1 MQGPKLY
8 GVAEF
13 AEALGWDRSRVSK
26 YLTREAVPE
35 PYARLASGPVW
46 TEEQVKVFIKEGKKM
61 SGEDLKM
68 WPVRPRE
75 DVPYLLGRVCAVAG
89 HTLELSGHNA
99 DKDVQLASTSTG
111 ALGQMVGRAT
121 VAAGG
126 LGSRGEELKE
136 LIGEIMG
143 SLRGWPEEL
152 SNEEQAEWW
161 LGYYHQKTALA
172 QQATSRDDLKAALL
186 ANEAKEQPTKLLTIY
201 DEQWVYGPK
210 AGTLANQS
218 ENPDCPLPAT
228 DKWGVTD
235 GQSEPIEYPTLEA
248 LLDAVLEWEPILP
261 K

>member
-1 MQGPKLY
+1 MQGPRLY

-46 TEEQVKVFIKEGKKM
+46 TEEQVEVFIKEGKKM

-121 VAAGG
+121 VAAVGD
-126 LGSRGEELKE
+126 RGEELKG

-143 SLRGWPEEL
+143 SIRNWPEEL

-161 LGYYHQKTALA
+161 LGYYHQKTVLDKEPQDCIFTVDGTKYMFEVWHGGQNDVLVALYTA
-172 QQATSRDDLKAALL
+172 ETGETFGIWTAETDSLPETQE
-186 ANEAKEQPTKLLTIY
+186 EAGDFIRNMDWAVE
-201 DEQWVYGPK
+201 DME
-210 AGTLANQS
+210 TLRREGFKRA
-218 ENPDCPLPAT
+218 
-228 DKWGVTD
+228 K
-235 GQSEPIEYPTLEA
+235 
-248 LLDAVLEWEPILP
+248 
-261 K
+261 

>member
-46 TEEQVKVFIKEGKKM
+46 TEEQVEVFIKEGKKM

-121 VAAGG
+121 VAAVGD
-126 LGSRGEELKE
+126 RGEELKG

-143 SLRGWPEEL
+143 SIRNWPEEL

-161 LGYYHQKTALA
+161 LGY
-172 QQATSRDDLKAALL
+172 
-186 ANEAKEQPTKLLTIY
+186 
-201 DEQWVYGPK
+201 
-210 AGTLANQS
+210 
-218 ENPDCPLPAT
+218 
-228 DKWGVTD
+228 
-235 GQSEPIEYPTLEA
+235 
-248 LLDAVLEWEPILP
+248 
-261 K
+261 

>member
-1 MQGPKLY
+1 MQGPRLY

-46 TEEQVKVFIKEGKKM
+46 TEEQVTTFIKEGKKM

-89 HTLELSGHNA
+89 HALELSGHNA

-126 LGSRGEELKE
+126 LGARGEELKE

-143 SLRGWPEEL
+143 SIRNWPEEL

-161 LGYYHQKTALA
+161 LGYYHQKTALDKEP
-172 QQATSRDDLKAALL
+172 QDCIFTVDGTEYMFEVWHGGQNDVLVALYTAETGETFGIWTAETDSL
-186 ANEAKEQPTKLLTIY
+186 PETQEEAGDFIRNMDWAVE
-201 DEQWVYGPK
+201 DME
-210 AGTLANQS
+210 TLRREGFKRA
-218 ENPDCPLPAT
+218 
-228 DKWGVTD
+228 K
-235 GQSEPIEYPTLEA
+235 
-248 LLDAVLEWEPILP
+248 
-261 K
+261 